1 MSLNRLINRLTSTD
15 YFIERYN
22 DLLLHSVRTQF
33 PSLVYK
39 NEGKQIDWNY
49 LITCAS
55 LFAQSK
61 DGKILD
67 MAYRICQTCMTQKDL
82 KIEYHNACAAIF
94 EVLTNSPAIS
104 LSKRRAYISD
114 DYLANLPI
122 QCVLDVKRKQFSN
135 TISDGDNFIFLN
147 DFQKEVYDSFDNTK
161 LLSISAPTS
170 AGKSFILLQMI
181 KEFICNNSLVKIA
194 YIVPTRALI
203 QQVEMDI
210 REIAK
215 KCNLVADV
223 SSIPVKPDT
232 WNTTACVMIFTQE
245 RLQWIISESADI
257 TFDFVIVDEAQKI
270 GDGSRGIL
278 LQQVLQQIAVNDVTR
293 FIFASPMSENPSS
306 LLKIINYSDEI
317 SPQSKQVISEI
328 ATVNQN
334 LIWVYK
340 DGTGTEKWQMDL
352 LSKGERIN
360 LGYINTDRITKT
372 SMRLPVLAFTL
383 SGSKKGNL
391 IYCNGAA
398 EAEKTA
404 IQLMS
409 LILDKTPDLAVSI
422 RVKELIK
429 LVKKTIHPNYAL
441 VEVLKA
447 GVAFHYGNMPLI
459 IRNEI
464 ETLFKNGDI
473 SFLVCTSTLV
483 EGVNLPAK
491 SIYIRG
497 PQKGKNN
504 PMSEMDF
511 WNLAGRAGRQGK
523 EFQGNIICLD
533 AIDESVWK
541 NGTPLERKKYRIKGT
556 VESVVETKSQELI
569 NYIGAKNETVNKDT
583 QLDYAYTYFL
593 SAFFQYEAISKS
605 PFTKLYS
612 KEFCQSIDDAF
623 QSALLNVEIPSSLL
637 AKNQGVNPLA
647 QQKLLD
653 YFRNSNKSAE
663 ELIPPY
669 PENDD
674 AQERYMHII
683 GRISKYITGD
693 SYKLNMSRSI
703 LITGWMRG
711 YGLARII
718 SDNIR
723 WNQKQNSNKKL
734 ATIIR
739 DTMREIEEF
748 ARFRFLKYTTCYLDV
763 LKYYFVS
770 TDNVEAIK
778 KIPEISLW
786 LEFGAS
792 KTTQISL
799 MSMGFTRT
807 AALELSELMVSDD
820 YDKAK
825 CMNWFSKNEVHSM
838 DISPTILQ
846 EVDKILSLQ

>member
-1 MSLNRLINRLTSTD
+1 MIIRLTSTD
-15 YFIERYN
+15 YFTERYN
-22 DLLLHSVRTQF
+22 NLLLYSVRTQF
-33 PSLVYK
+33 PSLVYERDEK
-39 NEGKQIDWNY
+39 PIDWNY

-61 DGKILD
+61 DGKTLD
-67 MAYRICQTCMTQKDL
+67 MAYRICQTCMTQKD
-82 KIEYHNACAAIF
+82 IEMEYHNACAAIF
-94 EVLTNSPAIS
+94 DVLTNSPAIA
-104 LSKRRAYISD
+104 LAKQRKYISD
-114 DYLANLPI
+114 DYLSNVPI
-122 QCVLDVKRKQFSN
+122 QCALDVKRKQFSN
-135 TISDGDNFIFLN
+135 TISDGENFIFLN
-147 DFQKEVYDSFDNTK
+147 DFQKEVYDSFDNTR

-181 KEFICNNSLVKIA
+181 KEYIYSNPLVKIA

-203 QQVEMDI
+203 QQVELDI
-210 REIAK
+210 REIIK
-215 KCNLVADV
+215 KNGLVADV

-232 WNTTACVMIFTQE
+232 WKTMASVMVFTQE
-245 RLQWIISESADI
+245 RLQWIISEFTDI
-257 TFDFVIVDEAQKI
+257 TFDFIIVDEAQKI

-278 LQQVLQQIAVNDVTR
+278 LQQVLQQVATNDVTR

-306 LLKIINYSDEI
+306 LLKIINYSDEL

-334 LIWVYK
+334 LIWIYK
-340 DGTGTEKWQMDL
+340 DGAGTVKWQMDL
-352 LSKGERIN
+352 LSKGNRIN
-360 LGYINTDRITKT
+360 LGFVNTDRITKT

-409 LILDKTPDLAVSI
+409 LILDKTPDLEISS

-447 GVAFHYGNMPLI
+447 GVAFHYGNMPLS

-464 ETLFKNGDI
+464 EALFKNGDI

-533 AIDESVWK
+533 ATDDSVWK
-541 NGTPLERKKYRIKGT
+541 NGTPFERKKYLIKGT
-556 VESVVETKSQELI
+556 VDSIVESKSQELI
-569 NYIGAKNETVNKDT
+569 DYISAKNETVNKDI

-593 SAFFQYEAISKS
+593 SAFFQYGAISKS
-605 PFTKLYS
+605 PLTKLYG
-612 KEFCQSIDDAF
+612 KDFCQSVDNAF
-623 QSALLNVEIPSSLL
+623 VSALINVEIPSSLL
-637 AKNQGVNPLA
+637 SKNQGVNPLA

-653 YFRNSNKSAE
+653 YFRSSNKSAE

-669 PENDD
+669 PEDDD
-674 AQERYMHII
+674 AQEKYMHII
-683 GRISKYITGD
+683 GRISQYITGD

-718 SDNIR
+718 SDNIK
-723 WNQKQNSNKKL
+723 WNKEHNTNKKL
-734 ATIIR
+734 ASIIR

-763 LKYYFVS
+763 LKYYFES
-770 TDNVEAIK
+770 TNNSEAIK
-778 KIPEISLW
+778 QIPQISLW

-792 KTTQISL
+792 KSTQISL

-807 AALELSELMVSDD
+807 AALELSDLMVSDD

-825 CMNWFSKNEVHSM
+825 CINWFNKNDVHSM

-846 EVDKILSLQ
+846 EVDRVLSLQ

>member
-1 MSLNRLINRLTSTD
+1 MSLSSLINRLTTTD

-22 DLLLHSVRTQF
+22 NLLLHSVRKQF
-33 PSLVYK
+33 SSLVYEH
-39 NEGKQIDWNY
+39 NENAIDWNY

-55 LFAQSK
+55 LFAQSN

-67 MAYRICQTCMTQKDL
+67 MAYRICQTCISQQDVPT
-82 KIEYHNACAAIF
+82 EFRSACAAIF
-94 EVLTNSPAIS
+94 DFLTNSPAIA
-104 LSKRRAYISD
+104 LAKKREYICD
-114 DYLANLPI
+114 DYLSDIPI
-122 QCVLDVKRKQFSN
+122 QCAIDVKRKQFSN
-135 TISDGDNFIFLN
+135 TINDGENFIFLN
-147 DFQKEVYDSFDNTK
+147 DFQKKVYDSFDNTRF
-161 LLSISAPTS
+161 LSVSAPTS

-181 KEFICNNSLVKIA
+181 KEYIFSNPLAKIA

-203 QQVEMDI
+203 QQVELDI
-210 REIAK
+210 RSIVK
-215 KCNLVADV
+215 KNNLVADV

-232 WNTTACVMIFTQE
+232 WETMASVMVFTQE
-245 RLQWIISESADI
+245 RLQWIVSEF
-257 TFDFVIVDEAQKI
+257 TEMVFDFIIVDEAQKI

-278 LQQVLQQIAVNDVTR
+278 LQQVLQQVASKQETR
-293 FIFASPMSENPSS
+293 FIFASPMSENPST
-306 LLKIINYSDEI
+306 LLKIVNYSDEL
-317 SPQSKQVISEI
+317 SAQSKQVVSEI

-334 LIWVYK
+334 LIWIYK
-340 DGTGTEKWQMDL
+340 DGSRTVKWQMDL
-352 LSKGERIN
+352 LSNGKRIN
-360 LGYINTDRITKT
+360 LGYIETDRITKT
-372 SMRLPVLAFTL
+372 SMRLPVLAFAI

-391 IYCNGAA
+391 VYCNGAA

-409 LILDKTPDLAVSI
+409 LILDKTPEFEVSA
-422 RVKELIK
+422 RVNELIK

-447 GVAFHYGNMPLI
+447 GVAFHYGNMPLS

-464 ETLFKNGDI
+464 EDLFKSGDI

-491 SIYIRG
+491 TIYIRG

-504 PMSEMDF
+504 PMNEIDF

-533 AIDESVWK
+533 ATDESVWK
-541 NGTPLERKKYRIKGT
+541 NGTPFERKKYLIKG
-556 VESVVETKSQELI
+556 SIDSIVETKSQELI
-569 NYIGAKNETVNKDT
+569 NYINAQNETINKDA
-583 QLDYAYTYFL
+583 QLDYSYTYFL
-593 SAFFQYEAISKS
+593 STYFQYEGISKS
-605 PFTKLYS
+605 PLIKLYG
-612 KEFCQSIDDAF
+612 EDFCELIDSTF
-623 QSALLNVEIPSSLL
+623 ENALKNIEIPSSILSR
-637 AKNQGVNPLA
+637 NQGVNPLA
-647 QQKLLD
+647 QQKLLE
-653 YFRNSNKSAE
+653 YFRSSNKCAE

-669 PENDD
+669 PEDDD
-674 AQERYMHII
+674 AQDKYMHII
-683 GRISKYITGD
+683 GRISQYITGD

-703 LITGWMRG
+703 LVTGWMRG

-718 SDNIR
+718 KDNIK
-723 WNQKQNSNKKL
+723 WNKDHNTNKKL

-739 DTMREIEEF
+739 DTMGEIEGF

-763 LKYYFVS
+763 LKYYFECTNN
-770 TDNVEAIK
+770 TDAIEQ
-778 KIPEISLW
+778 IPQISLW

-792 KTTQISL
+792 KSTQIAL

-807 AALELSELMVSDD
+807 AALELSDLMVADD

-825 CMNWFSKNEVHSM
+825 CINWFSKNNVHSM

-846 EVDKILSLQ
+846 EVDRILSLQ

>member
-1 MSLNRLINRLTSTD
+1 MSLNSLINRLTATD

-22 DLLLHSVRTQF
+22 NLLLHSVRKQF
-33 PSLVYK
+33 PSLVYEQ
-39 NEGKQIDWNY
+39 NEKPIDWNY

-61 DGKILD
+61 DGGTLD
-67 MAYRICQTCMTQKDL
+67 MAYRICQTCMTQENVA
-82 KIEYHNACAAIF
+82 IEYHNACAAIF
-94 EVLTNSPAIS
+94 DVLTNSPAIA
-104 LSKRRAYISD
+104 LAKKREYISD
-114 DYLANLPI
+114 DYLSNIPI
-122 QCVLDVKRKQFSN
+122 QFAIDVKRKQFSN
-135 TISDGDNFIFLN
+135 TISDGEDFIFLN
-147 DFQKEVYDSFDNTK
+147 NFQKEVYDSFDNTR

-181 KEFICNNSLVKIA
+181 KEYISSNPLVKIA

-203 QQVEMDI
+203 QQVELDI
-210 REIAK
+210 REIIK
-215 KCNLVADV
+215 KSNLEADV
-223 SSIPVKPDT
+223 SSIPVKSDSWT
-232 WNTTACVMIFTQE
+232 SMANVMVFTQE
-245 RLQWIISESADI
+245 RLQWIISEFTDI
-257 TFDFVIVDEAQKI
+257 TFDFIIVDEAQKI

-278 LQQVLQQIAVNDVTR
+278 LQQVLQQVAANGVTR
-293 FIFASPMSENPSS
+293 FIFASPMSENPSL
-306 LLKIINYSDEI
+306 LLKIINYSDEL

-340 DGTGTEKWQMDL
+340 DGTKAIKWQMDL
-352 LSKGERIN
+352 LSKGNRIN
-360 LGYINTDRITKT
+360 LGFVNTVRITKS

-383 SGSKKGNL
+383 SGSNKGNL

-409 LILDKTPDLAVSI
+409 LILDKTPDLKISS
-422 RVKELIK
+422 RVKELMK

-447 GVAFHYGNMPLI
+447 GVAFHYGNMPLS

-464 ETLFKNGDI
+464 EALFKNGDI

-533 AIDESVWK
+533 ATDESVWK
-541 NGTPLERKKYRIKGT
+541 NGTPFERKKYLIKGS
-556 VESVVETKSQELI
+556 VDSVVETKSQELI
-569 NYIGAKNETVNKDT
+569 NYIGEKNETVNRDT

-593 SAFFQYEAISKS
+593 SAFFQYRELSTS
-605 PFTKLYS
+605 PLIKLYG
-612 KEFCQSIDDAF
+612 KDFCKSIDNAF
-623 QSALLNVEIPSSLL
+623 KSVLTNVEIPASALS
-637 AKNQGVNPLA
+637 KNQGVNPLA

-653 YFRNSNKSAE
+653 YFRNANKSAE
-663 ELIPPY
+663 DLIPPY
-669 PENDD
+669 PEDDD
-674 AQERYMHII
+674 AQEKYMHII
-683 GRISKYITGD
+683 GRISRCITGD
-693 SYKLNMSRSI
+693 SPKLNMSRSI

-718 SDNIR
+718 SDNIK
-723 WNQKQNSNKKL
+723 WNNEHNTNKNL
-734 ATIIR
+734 ASIIR

-748 ARFRFLKYTTCYLDV
+748 ARFRFLKYTACYLDV
-763 LKYYFVS
+763 LKYYFES
-770 TDNVEAIK
+770 TNNSEAIK
-778 KIPEISLW
+778 QIPQISLW

-792 KTTQISL
+792 KSTQISL

-807 AALELSELMVSDD
+807 AALELSDLMVFDD

-825 CMNWFSKNEVHSM
+825 CINWFNKNDVHSM
-838 DISPTILQ
+838 DILPTILQ
-846 EVDKILSLQ
+846 EVDKVLNLQ

>member
-1 MSLNRLINRLTSTD
+1 MSLNSLVNKLIATD
-15 YFIERYN
+15 YFKERYCN
-22 DLLLHSVRTQF
+22 LLLYSVRKQF
-33 PSLVYK
+33 PTLIYDK
-39 NEGKQIDWNY
+39 TEKLIDWNY

-55 LFAQSK
+55 IFAQSK
-61 DGKILD
+61 DGRILD
-67 MAYRICQTCMTQKDL
+67 MAYRICQTCITQKSL
-82 KIEYHNACAAIF
+82 EIEYHNASAVIF
-94 EVLTNSPAIS
+94 NMLTNSPAIT
-104 LSKRRAYISD
+104 LAKKREYISD
-114 DYLANLPI
+114 DYLSDIPI
-122 QCVLDVKRKQFSN
+122 QCALDVKRKHFSN
-135 TISDGDNFIFLN
+135 TISDGEDLIFLN
-147 DFQKEVYDSFDNTK
+147 DFQKEVYSYLDNTR

-170 AGKSFILLQMI
+170 AGKSFILLQKI
-181 KEFICNNSLVKIA
+181 KEYVSNNPLVKIA

-203 QQVEMDI
+203 QQVELDI
-210 REIAK
+210 REIVK
-215 KCNLVADV
+215 KNCLAADV

-232 WNTTACVMIFTQE
+232 WSVMANIMILTQE
-245 RLQWIISESADI
+245 RLQWLISESNDMI
-257 TFDFVIVDEAQKI
+257 FDFIIVDEAQKI

-278 LQQVLQQIAVNDVTR
+278 LQQVLQQVSNNEVTH
-293 FIFASPMSENPSS
+293 FIFASPMSENPSA
-306 LLKIINYSDEI
+306 LLKIINYSDDL
-317 SPQSKQVISEI
+317 SSQSKQVISEI

-340 DGTGTEKWQMDL
+340 DGAGTSKWKLDL
-352 LSKGERIN
+352 LSKGNRMN
-360 LGYINTDRITKT
+360 LGFVNTDRITKT
-372 SMRLPVLAFTL
+372 SMRLPVLAYTL

-391 IYCNGAA
+391 IYCNGPA

-409 LILDKTPDLAVSI
+409 LILDKSPDLKVTS
-422 RVKELIK
+422 RVRELIK

-441 VEVLKA
+441 IEVLKA
-447 GVAFHYGNMPLI
+447 GVAFHYGNMPLS

-464 ETLFKNGDI
+464 EALFKNGDI

-491 SIYIRG
+491 SIFIRG
-497 PQKGKNN
+497 PQKGRNH
-504 PMSEMDF
+504 PMNEMDF

-533 AIDESVWK
+533 ATDETVWK
-541 NGTPLERKKYRIKGT
+541 NGTPYERRKYLIKGT
-556 VESVVETKSQELI
+556 VDSVVETKSEELI
-569 NYIGAKNETVNKDT
+569 NYIDEKNKTINKDT
-583 QLDYAYTYFL
+583 EIDYAYTYFL
-593 SAFFQYEAISKS
+593 SVYFQYGVISKS
-605 PFTKLYS
+605 PLLKLYG
-612 KEFCQSIDDAF
+612 KQFCKSIDNAF
-623 QSALLNVEIPSSLL
+623 DNALKSVEIPYFLL
-637 AKNQGVNPLA
+637 SKNQGVNPLA

-669 PENDD
+669 PEDDD
-674 AQERYMHII
+674 AQEKYMHII

-718 SDNIR
+718 SNNIK
-723 WNQKQNSNKKL
+723 WNKEHETNKKL
-734 ATIIR
+734 AAIIR

-748 ARFRFLKYTTCYLDV
+748 ARFKFLKYATCYLDV
-763 LKYYFVS
+763 LKYYFES
-770 TDNVEAIK
+770 TNNTAAIK
-778 KIPEISLW
+778 QIPQISLW

-792 KTTQISL
+792 KSTQISL

-807 AALELSELMVSDD
+807 AALELSDLIVSDD

-825 CMNWFSKNEVHSM
+825 CINWFKMNDVHSM

-846 EVDKILSLQ
+846 EVDRVLSLQ

>member
-1 MSLNRLINRLTSTD
+1 MSLNSLINRLTSTD

-22 DLLLHSVRTQF
+22 NLLLHSVRTQF
-33 PSLVYK
+33 PSLVYEQ
-39 NEGKQIDWNY
+39 NEKPIDWNY

-61 DGKILD
+61 DGKTLD
-67 MAYRICQTCMTQKDL
+67 MAYRICQTCMTQKDVE
-82 KIEYHNACAAIF
+82 IEYHNACAAIF
-94 EVLTNSPAIS
+94 DVLTNSPAIA
-104 LSKRRAYISD
+104 LAKQREYISD
-114 DYLANLPI
+114 DYLSNIPI
-122 QCVLDVKRKQFSN
+122 QCALDVKRKQFSN
-135 TISDGDNFIFLN
+135 TISDGEDFIFLN
-147 DFQKEVYDSFDNTK
+147 DFQKEVYDSFDNTR

-181 KEFICNNSLVKIA
+181 KEYISSNPLVKIA

-203 QQVEMDI
+203 QQVELDI
-210 REIAK
+210 REIIK
-215 KCNLVADV
+215 KNSLMADV

-232 WNTTACVMIFTQE
+232 WKTMASVMVFTQE
-245 RLQWIISESADI
+245 RLQWIISEFTDI
-257 TFDFVIVDEAQKI
+257 TFDFIIVDEAQKI

-278 LQQVLQQIAVNDVTR
+278 LQQVLQQVATNDVTR

-306 LLKIINYSDEI
+306 LLKIINYSDEL

-334 LIWVYK
+334 LIWIYK
-340 DGTGTEKWQMDL
+340 DGAGTVKWQMDL
-352 LSKGERIN
+352 LSKGDRIN
-360 LGYINTDRITKT
+360 LGFVNTDRITKT

-409 LILDKTPDLAVSI
+409 LILDKTPDLEISS

-447 GVAFHYGNMPLI
+447 GVAFHYGNMPLS

-464 ETLFKNGDI
+464 EALFKNGDI

-533 AIDESVWK
+533 ATDESVWK
-541 NGTPLERKKYRIKGT
+541 NGTPFERKKYLIKGT
-556 VESVVETKSQELI
+556 VDSVVESKSQELI
-569 NYIGAKNETVNKDT
+569 NYISAKNETVNKDT

-593 SAFFQYEAISKS
+593 SAFFQYGAISKS
-605 PFTKLYS
+605 PLTNLYG
-612 KEFCQSIDDAF
+612 KDFCQSIDNAF
-623 QSALLNVEIPSSLL
+623 VSALINVEIPSSLL
-637 AKNQGVNPLA
+637 SKNQGVNPLA

-653 YFRNSNKSAE
+653 YFRSSNKSAE

-669 PENDD
+669 PEDDD
-674 AQERYMHII
+674 AQEKYMHII
-683 GRISKYITGD
+683 GRISRYITGD

-718 SDNIR
+718 SDNIK
-723 WNQKQNSNKKL
+723 WNKEHNTNKKI
-734 ATIIR
+734 ASIIR

-763 LKYYFVS
+763 LKYYFES
-770 TDNVEAIK
+770 TNNSEAIK
-778 KIPEISLW
+778 QIPQISLW

-792 KTTQISL
+792 KSTQISL

-807 AALELSELMVSDD
+807 AALELSDLMVSDD

-825 CMNWFSKNEVHSM
+825 CINWFNKNDVHSM
-838 DISPTILQ
+838 DISLTILQ
-846 EVDKILSLQ
+846 EVDRVLSLQ